1 MISSSQTPFNTFMD
15 HVLWNMSEKSGC
27 VLSFGTVR
35 IIHFDFAD
43 GAVIFAETT
52 EVLAEALEL
61 LCEEA
66 KPLGLRVS

>member
-1 MISSSQTPFNTFMD
+1 
-15 HVLWNMSEKSGC
+15 MSI
-27 VLSFGTVR
+27 GTVWVTDL
-35 IIHFDFAD
+35 DFAD